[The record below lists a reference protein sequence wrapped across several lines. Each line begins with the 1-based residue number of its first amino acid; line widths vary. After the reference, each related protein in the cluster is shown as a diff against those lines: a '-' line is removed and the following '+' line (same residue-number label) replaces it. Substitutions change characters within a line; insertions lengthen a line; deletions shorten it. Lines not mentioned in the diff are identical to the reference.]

1 VGRTFDS
8 TSQLQR
14 GSAVPI
20 QQQSI
25 PGHGGRFSPPGAFH
39 HSYVSELEVEI
50 AYDAASRSVRMR
62 DNGTGNNPK
71 ILSTGKQ
78 VGTEGDLTIPA
89 KAAYARN
96 PKPSP

>member
-1 VGRTFDS
+1 LSVKQWGDLS
-8 TSQLQR
+8 TVRDRVQR
-14 GSAVPI
+14 GSAR
-20 QQQSI
+20 
-25 PGHGGRFSPPGAFH
+25 G
-39 HSYVSELEVEI
+39 
-50 AYDAASRSVRMR
+50 DRSVRMR

-96 PKPSP
+96 PKPSPWYRF